1 MCQKGYRPK
10 GWLGLILGTRLWHG
24 MWDAD
29 KDDDAAFERR
39 LDPVVRELGDRGKRQ
54 RATATAAAATAGT
67 PSPAP
72 APAPPPAPALASVR
86 APAPAPTVV
95 APALV
100 PLDSSQ
106 LALERDELR
115 RQVQQMSS
123 QLASAEV
130 SSGASS
136 HHLNLSEAFYLERER
151 VAERQAERDRVE
163 RAEWVERVERAE
175 RAERERA
182 ERSEARLVGALS
194 VGMCACGLGVASI
207 GVALLLKKN

>member
-24 MWDAD
+24 MWDGD

-54 RATATAAAATAGT
+54 RATATAGT
-67 PSPAP
+67 PS
-72 APAPPPAPALASVR
+72 PAPALASVR

-130 SSGASS
+130 SPGASS

-163 RAEWVERVERAE
+163 RVERAERVERVE